1 MNVWQQWQQFST
13 EAAKPAV
20 ALSAAE
26 RVALQWGAGATPLG
40 GRWDAMLETL
50 PDIGRLRW
58 RVDNC
63 LGSLEVASSLDEVD
77 ATNRTAIAR
86 GPGIELRLLLSRW
99 AWAFAVDEAPHR
111 GLRSSLRFFDGPGR
125 ELLRANLV
133 ADSDYV
139 PYARMLSAFRNPAL
153 PWTVEVEAPP
163 SRADARQRG
172 AVSAAALTQAWSRQK
187 RSSDT
192 FRLLREFGLRR
203 PALYPHLEGVWTWRL
218 EPRGV
223 TRLLESLAQ
232 REVPFALSL
241 ANRGAI
247 LAHRGIVERVCSAGN
262 ALCIL
267 DPGVRM
273 ELNLSRVREA
283 WVVERPSLLGPRTVV
298 ELLDEQGDVIVS
310 LRDVRAE
317 VEGPDLRFEST
328 LAEAR

>member
-13 EAAKPAV
+13 EATQPTV
-20 ALSAAE
+20 GLSAAE
-26 RVALQWGAGATPLG
+26 QVALQWGAGATPLG
-40 GRWDAMLETL
+40 GRWEAMLQSL
-50 PDIGRLRW
+50 PDVGRLRW
-58 RVDNC
+58 RVENV
-63 LGSLEVASSLDEVD
+63 LGSLEVSSSLDEVD
-77 ATNRTAIAR
+77 ATSRTAIAR

-111 GLRSSLRFFDGPGR
+111 GLRSSLRFFDGPGK

-153 PWTVEVEAPP
+153 PWTVEVEQAPCL
-163 SRADARQRG
+163 SGARRPG
-172 AVSAAALTQAWSRQK
+172 AVSAAGLSRAWAQQR
-187 RSSDT
+187 RGADT
-192 FRLLREFGLRR
+192 FRLLREFGLQR
-203 PALYPHLEGVWTWRL
+203 PELYPHLLGVWTWKL
-218 EPRGV
+218 EARDV
-223 TRLLESLAQ
+223 TRLLETLAQ

-273 ELNLSRVREA
+273 ELNLSRVRGA
-283 WVVERPSLLGPRTVV
+283 WIVERPSLLGPRTVV
-298 ELLDEQGDVIVS
+298 ELLDERGDVIVN
-310 LRDVRAE
+310 LKDVRSE